1 MSINVSLEIN
11 NHMLYKRLDVWLIN
25 FSQLWMYMIIY
36 IDHSGFFEIDNLQNS
51 SIASPG
57 PIRNRSLIPDRSG
70 SLLWAEL
77 IQRME
82 APLQHMDGGWRR
94 IQKNTNVNFLR
105 ELRDSSPLGATFAR
119 FFCVSVAILNVFL
132 PPTPLCSSFNGSA
145 SGAATS
151 QTPSSPPPP
160 PPPPLSPPAHRKT
173 HVCSHKTPLL
183 RTEFNSRKWM
193 KNAKPAVLLGA
204 LTEAERASKIPQG

>member
-1 MSINVSLEIN
+1 
-11 NHMLYKRLDVWLIN
+11 MLYKWLDVWLIT

-36 IDHSGFFEIDNLQNS
+36 IDHSGVFEIYNLQNS

-70 SLLWAEL
+70 SVLWAEL

-105 ELRDSSPLGATFAR
+105 ELRGSSPRGVSALLGATFAR

-132 PPTPLCSSFNGSA
+132 PP
-145 SGAATS
+145 
-151 QTPSSPPPP
+151 PPFVLLLMDRRLELLPP
-160 PPPPLSPPAHRKT
+160 RPPPLLPLHLPHHSPLQHTEKHTFAATKRLFYAPNLTVENGWKT
-173 HVCSHKTPLL
+173 QSQPFCSVH
-183 RTEFNSRKWM
+183 
-193 KNAKPAVLLGA
+193 
-204 LTEAERASKIPQG
+204 